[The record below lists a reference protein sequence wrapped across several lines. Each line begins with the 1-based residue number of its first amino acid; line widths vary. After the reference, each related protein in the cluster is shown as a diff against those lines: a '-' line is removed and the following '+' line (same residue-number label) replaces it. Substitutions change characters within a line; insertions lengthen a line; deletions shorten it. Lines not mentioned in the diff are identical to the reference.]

1 MKRFFSSFTPNNF
14 PVSLFIYF
22 TPSYVDAY
30 TFICTKQKMTIFK
43 HYLPKDCFG
52 NIQTRPW
59 IDCNWTRTQNHLVL
73 KRTLDHLAKLAK
85 WLSCVL
91 SAYLYGAFDCVL
103 VISRTRAVQLFLINF
118 FKCVDDV
125 FSSHSFILI
134 KWTWGYFAQICMI
147 NQKLFF

>member
-1 MKRFFSSFTPNNF
+1 MKKGLDVRDVIMKRFFSSFTPNNF

-73 KRTLDHLAKLAK
+73 KRTLDHLAKLTTQPFGQTI
-85 WLSCVL
+85 WPNWSVWPNGLVFVYELSGSMFESSCSHL
-91 SAYLYGAFDCVL
+91 NP
-103 VISRTRAVQLFLINF
+103 RMLFTMF
-118 FKCVDDV
+118 
-125 FSSHSFILI
+125 
-134 KWTWGYFAQICMI
+134 
-147 NQKLFF
+147 